1 MPGVTLHLFFQ
12 MPPLKKNVLVFEGTI
27 LPQTAVGINLV
38 FLMVSF
44 VKSLSLVSQDEIK
57 NTLVAEREHLKHTH
71 YMVGRNSP
79 GCSLTE
85 LIVLDKSRGNI
96 FL

>member
-71 YMVGRNSP
+71 TTWWAETPQGVALLNS
-79 GCSLTE
+79 LY
-85 LIVLDKSRGNI
+85 
-96 FL
+96 